1 MHFAANF
8 ATMKTRPCCFGIG
21 DITVLYTDADDDS
34 PTHRL
39 LPHAWALCSML
50 YMNYEKNPHGN
61 PWVVPIIAPILQ
73 METLRLRNFKY
84 FVSGHT
90 AKKKLAC
97 TKHMLLILCYTLLQT
112 IV

>member
-1 MHFAANF
+1 MLNA
-8 ATMKTRPCCFGIG
+8 
-21 DITVLYTDADDDS
+21 LYELS
-34 PTHRL
+34 
-39 LPHAWALCSML
+39 
-50 YMNYEKNPHGN
+50 YEKNPHGN